1 MDKLENDFRQELL
14 KSNLAFPRGFLT
26 NTVIWESTNK
36 NAIER
41 LIRIAEENEV
51 FEKLNGNVERLN
63 KSQWTYDYQDSV
75 QTELMLNYSKER
87 FLHFLEVANYLSTKH
102 NESKI
107 SKTPQVNPKTEVN
120 KKSINVQSEARR
132 GAKKKQS
139 LVTWII
145 IGLVLLVVILIMKII

>member
-14 KSNLAFPRGFLT
+14 KGDLAYPRGFLT

-63 KSQWTYDYQDSV
+63 NYQWTYDYQDSV

-102 NESKI
+102 NERKI
-107 SKTPQVNPKTEVN
+107 NKTPQVNPKTEVN
-120 KKSINVQSEARR
+120 KKNINVQSETRKV
-132 GAKKKQS
+132 AKKKQS
-139 LVTWII
+139 LGTWII
-145 IGLVLLVVILIMKII
+145 IGLVLLVVILIMEII

>member
-14 KSNLAFPRGFLT
+14 KGNLAFPRGFLT

-120 KKSINVQSEARR
+120 KKSINVQSETRR

-139 LVTWII
+139 LGTWII